1 MTNAETTSTP
11 AESGFIV
18 DALGRGFSRIAES
31 PVRAAWLFAWDGT
44 TALALILIGAWFVMA
59 PGLDE
64 PQGFAGVLFLLAVAV
79 RRLVSE
85 TAWLR
90 FHLGED
96 EARPNAPF
104 RLGGDE
110 WRVLGAGFVAGFAVT
125 MFGTILFIPIMI
137 ALIALDP
144 SGGVLWLP
152 FLAIVLGFLVLFPR
166 FLIALAL
173 TVQHKRFAPFEDLA
187 ASDRVWGRLIAVGAS
202 IAVAVVLAFMIA
214 GMLFE
219 VAGVTGDFESFGAR
233 VDGIFNWALTAPLS
247 ASDWAVLAC
256 TALGASLFWTMA
268 RGAAAH
274 AALTLQDSAG
284 STPPAS
290 PDGRDHA
297 SEAV

>member
-1 MTNAETTSTP
+1 MTNAETLSP
-11 AESGFIV
+11 PVEPGFIV

-31 PVRAAWLFAWDGT
+31 PVRAAWLFAWDAT

-59 PGLDE
+59 PGMDE
-64 PQGFAGVLFLLAVAV
+64 PQGLVGVLFMLAVFV
-79 RRLVSE
+79 RRVISE

-90 FHLGED
+90 FYLSED

-125 MFGTILFIPIMI
+125 MFGSIIFIPIMI
-137 ALIALDP
+137 ALIAFDP

-152 FLAIVLGFLVLFPR
+152 FLAILLGFLVLFPR

-173 TVQHKRFAPFEDLA
+173 TVQQKRFAPFEDLA
-187 ASDRVWGRLIAVGAS
+187 ASGRVWGRS
-202 IAVAVVLAFMIA
+202 IAVAAYIVASVLVALMIA
-214 GMLFE
+214 GTLFE
-219 VAGVTGDFESFGAR
+219 VAGAAGDFQSFGAR
-233 VDGIFNWALTAPLS
+233 VDVIYNWALTAPLS
-247 ASDWAVLAC
+247 ATDWAVLAC
-256 TALGASLFWTMA
+256 TALGASFFWTQA

-274 AALTLQDSAG
+274 AALTLQDSAA

-290 PDGRDHA
+290 PDAPGPA
-297 SEAV
+297 